1 MLQRIQSIYLLLA
14 AIAIYCLF
22 LFPLVHSVYAGSTPV
37 TIMATG
43 VYQDVNGKLTH
54 TQFFVGV
61 TIATAVVGLVP
72 LIIIF
77 LFRNRKQQV
86 TFCYSAILVVIG
98 LTVWMEKS
106 VENIIGEAPIA
117 LHNFG
122 IGVLL
127 SSLAVL
133 FLVGAIKSI
142 NRDEKLVKSA
152 DRLR

>member
-1 MLQRIQSIYLLLA
+1 MIQRIQSIYLLLA
-14 AIAIYCLF
+14 SIAIYCLF
-22 LFPLVHSVYAGSTPV
+22 FFPLVHSVYAGNSPV

-43 VYQDVNGKLTH
+43 VYQDVNGQHTH
-54 TQFFVGV
+54 TQFFVGITV
-61 TIATAVVGLVP
+61 AVAVIGLLP

-77 LFRNRKQQV
+77 LYKNRKQQV
-86 TFCYSAILVVIG
+86 TFCYSIMLVIIG

-106 VENIIGEAPIA
+106 VQSIIGDAPIA

-127 SSLAVL
+127 SSLGVL